1 MRIIADMGVNF
12 VEASADNEID
22 PFYSTEIYRGKWL
35 DEVAKASLKTGVN
48 ICNLYSGHG
57 TYSTTGLTHEDESVR
72 DHIMNDWIKGMI
84 DTACTLKAGLGFFC
98 HAFNSSILQDKE
110 RYYFYLEDLYNR
122 LADLA
127 DYAADQGLKSLG
139 LEQMYTP
146 HQVPWT
152 MNGAQNLLKKVFNK
166 SGKPFYITLDVG
178 HQSGQR
184 KFLKPD
190 QKYLEELLDAVKSG
204 NKLEGCWLGVDRAYE
219 ILHEALSFPVG
230 KQTEKI
236 NEILELADEHNYLFA
251 EYDDG
256 DPYNWLETLGC
267 YSPIIHLQQTDGNV
281 SQHWPFNDRFN
292 AQGIIAGKKVLDSL
306 YKSYLQTDMEMP
318 PKCKKIYLT
327 IEVFAGTSEIPYDII
342 KKLEDSVQY
351 WREFISEDGL
361 TLDKLL

>member
-1 MRIIADMGVNF
+1 MGVRF

-57 TYSTTGLTHEDESVR
+57 TYTTTGLTHEDESVR

-127 DYAADQGLKSLG
+127 EYAADQGLKNLG

-152 MNGAQNLLKKVFNK
+152 MNGAHELLKKVFNK

-204 NKLEGCWLGVDRAYE
+204 NKIENCWLGIDKAYE
-219 ILHEALSFPVG
+219 MVNEAVNDPVS
-230 KQTEKI
+230 QQREKM

-292 AQGIIAGKKVLDSL
+292 AQGIITGKKVLDSL
-306 YKSYLQTDMEMP
+306 YNSYLQTDMGMP
-318 PKCKKIYLT
+318 PKCNEIYLT

-342 KKLEDSVQY
+342 KKLEESVLY
-351 WREFISEDGL
+351 WRDFIPEDGL
-361 TLDKLL
+361 ALDKLL